1 MDVMVGS
8 GELAARWAAKVVG
21 VIAVV
26 VACGVEEWWEEG
38 VGRCLV
44 VDGVGVAIV
53 GDGGLYW
60 LAKVHGC

>member
-1 MDVMVGS
+1 
-8 GELAARWAAKVVG
+8 
-21 VIAVV
+21 VV